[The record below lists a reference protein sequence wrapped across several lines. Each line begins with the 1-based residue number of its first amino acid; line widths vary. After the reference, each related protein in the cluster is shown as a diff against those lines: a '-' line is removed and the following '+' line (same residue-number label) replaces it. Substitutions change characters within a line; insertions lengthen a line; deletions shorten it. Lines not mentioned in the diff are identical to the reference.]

1 MNNSLQWKVTS
12 LRIPL
17 HCEFNEFIDKLQIEG
32 IKLRENP
39 DFYTLENQEE
49 YFIYENEY
57 LSQSTNIS
65 TNIKKFSQKNYD
77 TSGKVYSDIDGQF
90 SSVIAESKDK
100 EKYIEVIANN
110 IIDGDIRE
118 ILISP
123 NVLNEVLDN
132 SKQSRLFLDI
142 LLLLFLANKSKYDAE
157 TIEAEFKSE
166 DSYYRM
172 SLNITKHEPLFLYPL
187 YDWILNNEEYENSYE
202 IKLQVVRQVIV
213 IKKDISNINGILEDC
228 KLAFKRIISR
238 KTNDYFDQINKLKDD
253 FFVMTKSE
261 SSALRTLNL
270 TFFAWLGYL
279 GVELFGIISKY
290 NGDSILTYLLFSG
303 GEKKGIVILL
313 FIGALT
319 SIFVAYIL
327 EISSLKKTYEVIK
340 QTYKDK
346 ILFEINPE
354 ENKFENMI
362 IEPKVGKLQKLLFTL
377 LIIVL
382 FFRFFLTFP
391 W

>member
-17 HCEFNEFIDKLQIEG
+17 HCEFNKFIDNLQIEG

-39 DFYTLENQEE
+39 DFYTLENQEK

-65 TNIKKFSQKNYD
+65 INIKKFSQKNYD

-90 SSVIAESKDK
+90 SSVIVESKDK

-172 SLNITKHEPLFLYPL
+172 SLNIAKHEPLFLYPL

-213 IKKDISNINGILEDC
+213 IKKDISNIDGILEDC

-253 FFVMTKSE
+253 FFVMTGLKS
-261 SSALRTLNL
+261 
-270 TFFAWLGYL
+270 
-279 GVELFGIISKY
+279 I
-290 NGDSILTYLLFSG
+290 
-303 GEKKGIVILL
+303 
-313 FIGALT
+313 
-319 SIFVAYIL
+319 
-327 EISSLKKTYEVIK
+327 
-340 QTYKDK
+340 
-346 ILFEINPE
+346 
-354 ENKFENMI
+354 
-362 IEPKVGKLQKLLFTL
+362 
-377 LIIVL
+377 
-382 FFRFFLTFP
+382 
-391 W
+391 